1 LLNKQCEDP
10 ATRYHGHLLLAHI
23 IAKFAINK
31 KIVLQVFHS
40 LLRAHAVE
48 ARGVIRQA
56 LEVLTP
62 AIPARMDDG
71 NTVLLHW
78 TKKIIVEEGHTVA
91 QLVHILQLV
100 VRHYKVY
107 YPVRGYLFQYMT
119 NFMQKLGFPPNAT
132 IEYRRLAV
140 DLAEVIIKWEMQRIK
155 SDNEHQAEQ
164 TAGSDVSTSVVPASQ
179 GGSPAQ
185 VSGMKR
191 AGEELIQDP
200 KRQKTAS
207 GALVRQVTVATRHV
221 LEKHHQDAVVNF
233 LIRIACQ
240 VSDQNSATSSGSPG
254 EILSRRCVALLKTAL
269 RPDVWPVVELKLA
282 WFEKLLL
289 TVASQAS
296 QASQQDQTPNHFPN
310 VCTALEILT
319 LLLSVVHRPAILAM
333 LKPLQRGLVLC
344 MSSDSN
350 KVIRG
355 VHNFLAKLMSLFPT
369 ESSTASVS
377 SKYDELEGLYS
388 NVSRVIFEG
397 LQTYE
402 RSTTSGGSTTTG
414 LYGTLMM
421 LKAACSHNVCYIDRF
436 ISLFMKVLS
445 KMQHEHLSPT
455 EESSIPVMTDMM
467 TLSVELMKTRIP
479 VMSQEMRKN
488 FITLLSTLIEKSSE
502 VRLLRAITKIVEEW
516 IKNKTQLPVQQAPSL
531 REKYHLLYRMMNSY
545 EKRFPNEQELNAQFL
560 DLVYHVFKEDA
571 FQGSELT
578 SKLESAFLAGLR
590 CNQPHVRGKFVQ
602 LLDYHL
608 PRELHQRLLYIVQT
622 QNWEFIGPHFWIK
635 QCIEL
640 VLAVADGDQPILP
653 ASETQSVRD
662 EPFQGSRI
670 VDVIE
675 SMETELS
682 LSRNRLKLLKARHEK
697 FLSNAGMVKSS
708 SFVDGVVQLCHE
720 DTSLAFHI
728 WLELFPQTWNLLTEQ
743 NLQIISREISPFLC
757 SGAHLT
763 QVDCHPSSIEAFVEA
778 FLRCKPMFCLRPAV
792 LKYIGKNHNLWHQ
805 SCLCLEEHVY
815 DCDDLSPQ
823 LQAET
828 QEQHKQSREGLQHTI
843 SDGDLFGTM
852 RDERLDCLSE
862 LYSVLKEDDMWAG
875 LWHKR
880 CRFKETS
887 KAILFEQQGLF
898 EQSQTSYEKAM
909 AIAREE
915 HNHGPQ
921 HPAARPEYRLW
932 RDHWLRCC
940 KELGQW
946 SLMTDL
952 GRNRLHPDPYLVLD
966 SVWKIPDWTAMKDA
980 LAQVELNSPES
991 LAYKLNLYQGYL
1003 SICSPEE
1010 QHSPTVPKLVEAAS
1024 SQAIIQWKRLPEIV
1038 SSVHISLLQAAQ
1050 QIMELQEAAQ
1060 IRTSLQQGNIG
1071 RTASIHDMKALVKT
1085 WRIRLPNEW
1094 DDLSHWSD
1102 IFMWRQHHYQAIVSA
1117 YEQLGHAEQS
1127 HAMHG
1132 VHASAWAIIQ
1142 HARIARKQD
1151 LISVCLDNLS
1161 RIHTIPSVP
1170 VMDCFQKIKQQVK
1183 CYLQS
1188 CSALGKGELQE
1199 GLDLLESTNPKFFTK
1214 DMIAE
1219 FFALKGLFYS
1229 QMERSEEANKAFSAA
1244 VQLSDAVS
1252 EPWGLWADY
1261 LDQVFSKDRNVD
1273 VGVDAMTCYL
1283 HACRHN
1289 DEIRGNKFL
1298 ARTLWLLNYDDDTLA
1313 LAEVIDKYGVGVP
1326 PSHWL
1331 PWIPQLLSHLI
1342 QRDGKQIL
1350 NLLCTIGRVYPQAIY
1365 FPTRTVYLALKIE
1378 HREKVK
1384 SEMSANQCSS
1394 PVTGSQQFP
1403 GYMTQEKKFNN
1414 SKVPKATGSV
1424 SVTETIEPM
1433 ETDSTAHS
1441 GDSKD
1446 ANSEIEEP
1454 TPVSDT
1460 TPGLTTPGLITPGST
1475 SRFSFDPS
1483 GGVKLK
1489 SNR

>member
-1 LLNKQCEDP
+1 
-10 ATRYHGHLLLAHI
+10 
-23 IAKFAINK
+23 
-31 KIVLQVFHS
+31 
-40 LLRAHAVE
+40 
-48 ARGVIRQA
+48 
-56 LEVLTP
+56 
-62 AIPARMDDG
+62 
-71 NTVLLHW
+71 
-78 TKKIIVEEGHTVA
+78 
-91 QLVHILQLV
+91 
-100 VRHYKVY
+100 
-107 YPVRGYLFQYMT
+107 
-119 NFMQKLGFPPNAT
+119 
-132 IEYRRLAV
+132 
-140 DLAEVIIKWEMQRIK
+140 
-155 SDNEHQAEQ
+155 
-164 TAGSDVSTSVVPASQ
+164 
-179 GGSPAQ
+179 
-185 VSGMKR
+185 
-191 AGEELIQDP
+191 
-200 KRQKTAS
+200 
-207 GALVRQVTVATRHV
+207 
-221 LEKHHQDAVVNF
+221 
-233 LIRIACQ
+233 
-240 VSDQNSATSSGSPG
+240 
-254 EILSRRCVALLKTAL
+254 
-269 RPDVWPVVELKLA
+269 
-282 WFEKLLL
+282 
-289 TVASQAS
+289 
-296 QASQQDQTPNHFPN
+296 
-310 VCTALEILT
+310 
-319 LLLSVVHRPAILAM
+319 
-333 LKPLQRGLVLC
+333 
-344 MSSDSN
+344 
-350 KVIRG
+350 
-355 VHNFLAKLMSLFPT
+355 
-369 ESSTASVS
+369 
-377 SKYDELEGLYS
+377 
-388 NVSRVIFEG
+388 
-397 LQTYE
+397 
-402 RSTTSGGSTTTG
+402 
-414 LYGTLMM
+414 
-421 LKAACSHNVCYIDRF
+421 
-436 ISLFMKVLS
+436 
-445 KMQHEHLSPT
+445 
-455 EESSIPVMTDMM
+455 
-467 TLSVELMKTRIP
+467 
-479 VMSQEMRKN
+479 
-488 FITLLSTLIEKSSE
+488 
-502 VRLLRAITKIVEEW
+502 
-516 IKNKTQLPVQQAPSL
+516 
-531 REKYHLLYRMMNSY
+531 
-545 EKRFPNEQELNAQFL
+545 
-560 DLVYHVFKEDA
+560 
-571 FQGSELT
+571 
-578 SKLESAFLAGLR
+578 
-590 CNQPHVRGKFVQ
+590 
-602 LLDYHL
+602 
-608 PRELHQRLLYIVQT
+608 
-622 QNWEFIGPHFWIK
+622 
-635 QCIEL
+635 
-640 VLAVADGDQPILP
+640 
-653 ASETQSVRD
+653 
-662 EPFQGSRI
+662 
-670 VDVIE
+670 
-675 SMETELS
+675 
-682 LSRNRLKLLKARHEK
+682 
-697 FLSNAGMVKSS
+697 
-708 SFVDGVVQLCHE
+708 
-720 DTSLAFHI
+720 
-728 WLELFPQTWNLLTEQ
+728 
-743 NLQIISREISPFLC
+743 
-757 SGAHLT
+757 
-763 QVDCHPSSIEAFVEA
+763 
-778 FLRCKPMFCLRPAV
+778 
-792 LKYIGKNHNLWHQ
+792 
-805 SCLCLEEHVY
+805 
-815 DCDDLSPQ
+815 
-823 LQAET
+823 
-828 QEQHKQSREGLQHTI
+828 
-843 SDGDLFGTM
+843 
-852 RDERLDCLSE
+852 
-862 LYSVLKEDDMWAG
+862 
-875 LWHKR
+875 
-880 CRFKETS
+880 
-887 KAILFEQQGLF
+887 
-898 EQSQTSYEKAM
+898 
-909 AIAREE
+909 
-915 HNHGPQ
+915 
-921 HPAARPEYRLW
+921 
-932 RDHWLRCC
+932 
-940 KELGQW
+940 
-946 SLMTDL
+946 
-952 GRNRLHPDPYLVLD
+952 
-966 SVWKIPDWTAMKDA
+966 VWKIPDWTAMKDA

-1483 GGVKLK
+1483 GESLTSVTDPGPIKATAPMWRCSRIMHRLRELHPTLLSALEAIVDQLVWFRENWLEDVLRRLK
-1489 SNR
+1489 QGLAKCYAVAFEFQDDG